1 MRGKKLLAQEH
12 APDSQTNHNKIKYL
26 YVISEK
32 AASASRT
39 FSERVARKN
48 REALAEAGSR
58 FKFRWLF
65 DVDVTSIQKAT
76 QTRSEIPAALG
87 RLGFTS
93 PLVR

>member
-1 MRGKKLLAQEH
+1 M
-12 APDSQTNHNKIKYL
+12 
-26 YVISEK
+26 
-32 AASASRT
+32 
-39 FSERVARKN
+39 KN

-76 QTRSEIPAALG
+76 QIRSEIPAALE

-93 PLVR
+93 LLVR